1 MLNRFTEAKT
11 ELARDLVMKT
21 KQIEV
26 LITSLPGIGISEE
39 EQERRLR
46 MLEAQ
51 LKEAEKE
58 RESAIREKEEARE
71 RLNEVL
77 RNIRRV

>member
-1 MLNRFTEAKT
+1 
-11 ELARDLVMKT
+11 MKT

-26 LITSLPGIGISEE
+26 LITNLPGIGISED
-39 EQERRLR
+39 EQQARLR

-58 RESAIREKEEARE
+58 REAALKEKEEARE
-71 RLNEVL
+71 RLEEVL
-77 RNIRRV
+77 RGLRRV